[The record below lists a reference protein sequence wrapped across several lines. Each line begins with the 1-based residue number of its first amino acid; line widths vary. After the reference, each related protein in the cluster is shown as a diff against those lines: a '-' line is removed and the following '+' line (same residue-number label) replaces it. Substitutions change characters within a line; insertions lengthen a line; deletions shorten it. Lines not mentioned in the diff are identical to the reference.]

1 MEWNTSSIISHTKT
15 YWPDKSCK
23 LCQSQKICEILEYT
37 DFTWPTY
44 SRITA
49 QKNEEILN
57 GKLHFLFSVYK
68 LNNDYLLNLS
78 GSYFPALGLNME
90 RDSVSLLIQSVCGK
104 MRNKKTPEYEHFLHS
119 IPSCIWL
126 DKIWNLK

>member
-68 LNNDYLLNLS
+68 LNNDYLS
-78 GSYFPALGLNME
+78 EFIWFVFSRTWTEYGE
-90 RDSVSLLIQSVCGK
+90 RLCIS
-104 MRNKKTPEYEHFLHS
+104 PHS
-119 IPSCIWL
+119 IRMRENAEQKNPRIRTFFTQYPFL
-126 DKIWNLK
+126 YMIR